1 MYNFKNTTEE
11 DSKPASNRFKSKS
24 RSLAIVL
31 SLLLMLPILL
41 LFSRPLLAQA
51 ANGSINGRVTDGT
64 GALLPETNVTLTRSD
79 TGLVLKSVTNGDGFY
94 SFPSLQT
101 GPFAI
106 EVGRPGFK
114 SSKATITLAVDQTAQ
129 IDLKLELGSANESV
143 TIEADST
150 AQLDTQDSNLSYTV
164 GAAQVSDLPLNGR
177 NPYGLA
183 ALAPGIVAGTGF
195 GAGVS
200 TQRGAV
206 VAAGTNNFQS
216 NGGLGGSNEIML
228 DGVSIIVCCQG
239 QPPLPPSVE
248 VVDQFKVL
256 TSVPPAQF
264 GRSSGAILNIVT
276 KTGTNSLHGDLY
288 EFFRNEKLDAA
299 TFFTKR
305 NGIPPIP
312 GHSDFRSP
320 HKFNQYGGFVSG
332 PVFIPKL
339 YDGRNKTFF
348 TFGYE
353 GQRNVTSQ
361 YNTTTVPT
369 VLMRQG
375 IFTEAPALIYD
386 PFNVA
391 TAGSTTTRQPLAATC
406 IGSTC
411 YPAGRAVPTI
421 NPVAAKLLPLV
432 PLPNASGVNNNYSY
446 SQGKSDQV
454 DQYNFRVDENWSSR
468 NRTFVRGTRDVN
480 NHHENDLFNQASGP
494 NGINQKLTA
503 YLFGLGHTWTVSPTF
518 LLQFTY
524 GFGYQKNF
532 QIPQNFGADAGQYGF
547 SSNFLSQQQRAGLPL
562 IQISGTQLQ
571 QIGNAANA
579 NFFIH
584 YTHVLDLSAT
594 IQRGKHSIT
603 AGYDGRYIIE
613 NEQSVGNPLGTLSFD
628 STQTNGPNPSAAVP
642 NGQSQFDSFA
652 SFLLGTPASSSLQR
666 QATIAFTQP
675 YNAIFVQDDW
685 RIRSN
690 LTLNLGVRYDI
701 EMGFRERYN
710 RWADFDP
717 NAVNPYSAAT
727 RLPFTGG
734 AQYLGV
740 NGNPGRTW
748 KTQYKDVAPRVG
760 FSWSP
765 NPTTVVRG
773 GYGILFLPTSERGF
787 GSGTLGFSVSTSVVN
802 TSNTTPVNTFANP
815 FTAGVALPAGPAAGV
830 QAGTGSNAGVLLY
843 DTPVSYQQQWNVGI
857 EQQLSPGF
865 VFNLNYAGS
874 HGVHLPVSGRPNDLQ
889 PRYYGAPGDP
899 SQIAFLQASVPN
911 PFAGTVTTGSLAA
924 PTVQRVQLLSA
935 FPQYISNTALSN
947 TSLTYNFNGI
957 GSASFNA
964 MQAGLSYR
972 KGKNLTGSVFYTFSK
987 LLGNVSDLT
996 NGFLNP
1002 AGAPTFQSYYFF
1014 DSAHERSNLATD
1026 IPHRIVG
1033 SFIYTIPFGR
1043 GQRFG
1048 GNIPKWADEFV
1059 GGWKLNGIGSV
1070 QSGNPLSF
1078 SETGTQAF
1086 AGSRPTYVSGVNPLT
1101 TGSTHGR
1108 LGGVGQSQNY
1118 FNSGAYRLSRAFEL
1132 GNVPRSAS
1140 LTRSPLSFQNDLSAI
1155 KDFNIHESI
1164 KLQFRLEAFN
1174 LLNRVQFGIP
1184 NTIVGSPTF
1193 GFITTQANLPRNVQA
1208 ALKLYF

>member
-1 MYNFKNTTEE
+1 MQKSETRLAILSAN
-11 DSKPASNRFKSKS
+11 SKS
-24 RSLAIVL
+24 RKPKDWQGALA
-31 SLLLMLPILL
+31 LLVMLVGMLL
-41 LFSRPLLAQA
+41 VPTSLFSQA
-51 ANGSINGRVTDGT
+51 ANGSITGRVTERT
-64 GALLPETNVTLTRSD
+64 GALLPGTNVTLTRTD
-79 TGLVLKSVTNGDGFY
+79 TGLVLKSVTNGDGVYNFQ
-94 SFPSLQT
+94 SLQT
-101 GPFAI
+101 GPFVV
-106 EVGRPGFK
+106 ETERQGFK
-114 SSKATITLAVDQTAQ
+114 SSKASITLAVDQTAQ
-129 IDLKLELGSANESV
+129 IDIALDLGSTNESV
-143 TIEADST
+143 TIEADAIT
-150 AQLDTQDSNLSYTV
+150 QLDTQDSNLSYTV
-164 GAAQVSDLPLNGR
+164 GATQVSDLPLNGR

-183 ALAPGIVAGTGF
+183 ALAPGIMPGTGF

-216 NGGLGGSNEIML
+216 NGGLGGSNEILL

-239 QPPLPPSVE
+239 QPPLTPSVE

-264 GRSSGAILNIVT
+264 GRSSGAVLNIVT
-276 KTGTNSLHGDLY
+276 KTGTNGLHGDIY

-332 PVFIPKL
+332 PVYIPKL
-339 YDGRNKTFF
+339 YNGKNKTFF

-375 IFTEAPALIYD
+375 IFTEAPTLVYD
-386 PFNVA
+386 PYNVA
-391 TAGSTTTRQPLAATC
+391 TVGSTTTRQPLPANC
-406 IGSTC
+406 IGGTC
-411 YPAGRAVPTI
+411 YPAGRSVAAI
-421 NPVAAKLLPLV
+421 NAVAAKLLPLV
-432 PLPNASGVNNNYSY
+432 PLPNAAGVNNNYSY

-454 DQYNFRVDENWSSR
+454 DQYNFRVDHNWSNN
-468 NRTFVRGTRDVN
+468 NRSFVRGTRDVN
-480 NHHENDLFNQASGP
+480 NHHENDLFNQPSGP
-494 NGINQKLTA
+494 NGINQKLSA
-503 YLFGLGHTWTVSPTF
+503 YLFGAGHTWTVSPTF

-532 QIPQNFGADAGQYGF
+532 QIPQNFTGFDATQYGF
-547 SSNFLSQQQRAGLPL
+547 SNTFSSQQQQAGLPVVG
-562 IQISGTQLQ
+562 ITGLQ

-584 YTHVLDLSAT
+584 YTHVLNAAAT
-594 IQRGKHSIT
+594 LQRGKHNIT
-603 AGYDGRYIIE
+603 LGYDGRYILE
-613 NEQSVGNPLGTLSFD
+613 NEQSVGNPLGNLSF
-628 STQTNGPNPSAAVP
+628 STTQTSGPNPSDAVP
-642 NGQSQFDSFA
+642 TGQGQFDAFA
-652 SFLLGTPASSSLQR
+652 AFLLGAPSSASLQR

-675 YNAIFVQDDW
+675 YNAVFVQDDW
-685 RIRSN
+685 RIFPN

-701 EMGFRERYN
+701 ELGFRERYN
-710 RWADFDP
+710 RWADFNP
-717 NAVNPYSAAT
+717 SATNPYSAAT
-727 RLPFTGG
+727 GLAFAGG

-740 NGNPGRTW
+740 NGNPNRTW

-765 NPTTVVRG
+765 HPTTVVRG

-787 GSGTLGFSVSTSVVN
+787 GSGTLGFSVSTSITN

-815 FTAGVALPAGPAAGV
+815 FPTGVALPAGSAAGV
-830 QAGTGSNAGVLLY
+830 QAGTGSSAGVLLY

-889 PRYYGAPGDP
+889 PRYYGAPGDTT
-899 SQIAFLQASVPN
+899 QIAYLQASVPN

-924 PTVQRVQLLSA
+924 STVQRIQLLSA
-935 FPQYISNTALSN
+935 FPQYISNTSLSN
-947 TSLTYNFNGI
+947 SSLVYNFNGI

-964 MQAGLSYR
+964 MQAGLTYR
-972 KGKNLTGSVFYTFSK
+972 KGGGLTGTVFYTFSK

-996 NGFLNP
+996 NGFLN
-1002 AGAPTFQSYYFF
+1002 ATGTPTFQSYYFF
-1014 DSAHERSNLATD
+1014 DRAHERTVLATD
-1026 IPHRIVG
+1026 VPHRIVG
-1033 SFIYTIPFGR
+1033 NFIYTLPFGR
-1043 GQRFG
+1043 GKRFG
-1048 GNIPKWADEFV
+1048 GNIPKWADQIV

-1070 QSGNPLSF
+1070 QSGNPLSY
-1078 SETGTQAF
+1078 SQTGTQAF
-1086 AGSRPTYVSGVNPLT
+1086 AGSRPTYVNGVNPLT
-1101 TGSTHGR
+1101 SGSTHGR
-1108 LGGVGQSQNY
+1108 LGGVGQSQTY
-1118 FNSGAYRLSRAFEL
+1118 FNAGAFRLSRAFEL
-1132 GNVPRSAS
+1132 GTVPRSVA
-1140 LTRSPLSFQNDLSAI
+1140 LTRSPLTFQDDLSAI

-1164 KLQFRLEAFN
+1164 RLQFRLEAFN
-1174 LLNRVQFGIP
+1174 LLNRVQFGFP
-1184 NTIVGSPTF
+1184 NTTVGSPTF
-1193 GFITTQANLPRNVQA
+1193 GYITTQANLPRNIQA